1 MVYIQHEIYS
11 SVKKKEIMKFAGK
24 CMESEKLNN
33 PDQERQ
39 TLHVFSLEVCS
50 SKSTDMSTE
59 PEITGTRKG

>member
-1 MVYIQHEIYS
+1 
-11 SVKKKEIMKFAGK
+11 MKFSGK

-39 TLHVFSLEVCS
+39 TLHDLSLEICS

-59 PEITGTRKG
+59 PEITGTRKS